1 MIARLRLRARER
13 LRKSRERD
21 RSLERHVETLSRKL
35 WPWRLSLLVWVV
47 VLLAV
52 LDHASTYALLE
63 LSGNEHVYESGPLA
77 RWALRL
83 GGFKVLLVVDIAAVG
98 VLSFTAVLVRYLY
111 SRYGFA
117 GYGRAA
123 FVLLLV
129 PYTVIALAAIYN
141 NLLLTLL

>member
-1 MIARLRLRARER
+1 MIARFRLMARER

-21 RSLERHVETLSRKL
+21 RALERPLEALSRRL

-47 VLLAV
+47 VLMAV

-63 LSGNEHVYESGPLA
+63 LSGNRQVYEGGLLA
-77 RWALRL
+77 SWALRL
-83 GGFKVLLVVDIAAVG
+83 GGFKVLLAVDIAAAG
-98 VLSFTAVLVRYLY
+98 LLSFTAGLVRYLY

-141 NLLLTLL
+141 NLLLMLL

>member
-1 MIARLRLRARER
+1 MLARFRLMARER

-21 RSLERHVETLSRKL
+21 RSMERHFEALSRRL

-63 LSGNEHVYESGPLA
+63 LSGNQQVYESGPLA

-83 GGFKVLLVVDIAAVG
+83 GGFEVLLIVDIAAAG
-98 VLSFTAVLVRYLY
+98 MLSFTAVLVRHLY
-111 SRYGFA
+111 SRRGFA
-117 GYGRAA
+117 GFGRAA

>member
-1 MIARLRLRARER
+1 MIARFRLLARER
-13 LRKSRERD
+13 LRRSLERD
-21 RSLERHVETLSRKL
+21 RSLERHFEALSHRL

-63 LSGNEHVYESGPLA
+63 LSGNRQVYESGLLA

-83 GGFKVLLVVDIAAVG
+83 GGFEVLLIVDIAAAG
-98 VLSFTAVLVRYLY
+98 VLSFTAVLVRHLY

-117 GYGRAA
+117 GFGRAA

-129 PYTVIALAAIYN
+129 PYAVIAMAAIYN